1 MCSHSEIDAAVV
13 GADLEVPLVGGAR
26 VPYVNLDYAASTP
39 ALAEVWSAV
48 EAFLPWYSSVHRG
61 AGFKSQI
68 TTAAYEGARESVRA
82 FVGGRTDDVVVFT
95 RNTTDSINLFARC
108 LPSDTVVI
116 TTSVEHHANLLPWRR
131 HGAIELPV
139 PESPDELMER
149 FRQAL
154 RQRPV
159 GRPVLLAVTGASNV
173 TGEVWPIA
181 ELAAL
186 AHEHGAQI
194 FIDAAQLAPHRAI
207 DMCGLD
213 LDWVAFSGHKLY
225 APFGA
230 GALVGR
236 SDWLAAAE
244 PYLAGGGAVVEVS
257 TEGTTWASLPERHEG
272 GSPNV
277 IGVVALAVA
286 CSALGAIGMDNI
298 ARHEIWLCDLL
309 RTTLDQVPGLISY
322 TTWSGPC
329 DRVATA
335 AFNLFGRDHAEMA
348 AILSAEYGIGVRNGS
363 FCAHPLLVHLAGDG
377 LDGWKPG
384 CGLRVP
390 GAVRASLGL
399 GTDAEDL
406 RRLGAALS
414 EIAEHGPR
422 WTYLQAPDG
431 SVSPVPDDRRWPQ
444 FDLATVGAR

>member
-1 MCSHSEIDAAVV
+1 
-13 GADLEVPLVGGAR
+13 
-26 VPYVNLDYAASTP
+26 
-39 ALAEVWSAV
+39 
-48 EAFLPWYSSVHRG
+48 
-61 AGFKSQI
+61 
-68 TTAAYEGARESVRA
+68 
-82 FVGGRTDDVVVFT
+82 
-95 RNTTDSINLFARC
+95 
-108 LPSDTVVI
+108 
-116 TTSVEHHANLLPWRR
+116 
-131 HGAIELPV
+131 
-139 PESPDELMER
+139 
-149 FRQAL
+149 
-154 RQRPV
+154 
-159 GRPVLLAVTGASNV
+159 VLLAVTGASNV